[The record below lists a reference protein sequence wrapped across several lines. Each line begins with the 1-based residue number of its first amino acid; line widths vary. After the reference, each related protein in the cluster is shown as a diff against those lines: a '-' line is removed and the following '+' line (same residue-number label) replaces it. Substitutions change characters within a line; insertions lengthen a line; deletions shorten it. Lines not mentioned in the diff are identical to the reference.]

1 MSPRLLSIMH
11 FSRMPSSPL
20 NEFFLPS
27 RSDRRIHDCT
37 YESPADTLRD
47 QLYRSAPTN
56 NRDALDTHFRLFF
69 RLFLRRALPPRL
81 RGHGNDTRGFY
92 CPCIPH
98 AFYAFHSWRH
108 PRAQINRIIV
118 EMLQFPREFPTW
130 TFRREERS
138 RQASAF
144 YRAETFRRC
153 NSEKVGFY
161 AHISL
166 IKIRAQHR
174 DTSLLIRAFSFAE
187 ESLCD
192 LPIAV

>member
-1 MSPRLLSIMH
+1 
-11 FSRMPSSPL
+11 
-20 NEFFLPS
+20 
-27 RSDRRIHDCT
+27 
-37 YESPADTLRD
+37 
-47 QLYRSAPTN
+47 
-56 NRDALDTHFRLFF
+56 
-69 RLFLRRALPPRL
+69 
-81 RGHGNDTRGFY
+81 
-92 CPCIPH
+92 
-98 AFYAFHSWRH
+98 
-108 PRAQINRIIV
+108 
-118 EMLQFPREFPTW
+118 MLQFPREFPTW